1 MFKDSSSLP
10 VFFGTDMKYWEE
22 VSDGFMWR
30 DTPNS
35 CLDYVLKDIAV
46 GGNFDTA
53 KKSQCVFKP
62 AGTLTDHYSKK
73 PKCDGLH
80 S

>member
-1 MFKDSSSLP
+1 
-10 VFFGTDMKYWEE
+10 
-22 VSDGFMWR
+22 MWR

-35 CLDYVLKDIAV
+35 CLDYVLKDIAG

-62 AGTLTDHYSKK
+62 AGTLTDHYSAN